1 MNADIKAE
9 TEKIFNP
16 TAHSGGSAAFPSVGA
31 FKLSALITALQQ
43 FESLVAS
50 GVAIFAACP
59 SQVSI
64 GLMLQLQLK
73 INKMVQFSEE
83 ISGLLSNLHSIIANS
98 ISNTRSS

>member
-1 MNADIKAE
+1 MTGDV
-9 TEKIFNP
+9 
-16 TAHSGGSAAFPSVGA
+16 TALQIYDPDEFSGGDADFNSVGA
-31 FKLSALITALQQ
+31 FKLSAMISALQD
-43 FESLVAS
+43 FEELVAS
-50 GVAIFAACP
+50 GIAIFAACP

-83 ISGLLSNLHSIIANS
+83 ISGLLSNINSIVMNS

>member
-1 MNADIKAE
+1 MADFS
-9 TEKIFNP
+9 TEADAIFKKDAFP
-16 TAHSGGSAAFPSVGA
+16 GGSGFQSVGA
-31 FKLSALITALQQ
+31 FQLSSMINALQQ

-50 GVAIFAACP
+50 GIAVFAACP

-83 ISGLLSNLHSIIANS
+83 ISGLLSNINSIIMNS